1 MESNSFIRSIDDLGR
16 VAIPK
21 AIRQTI
27 GIRGGDPLRIYA
39 TDSGVFLHKYIPPT
53 KSKAAFAQDWLE
65 DNALLMRAV
74 SAEFSIKD
82 RTVNC
87 EIISSHYRLAGTA
100 TAAPEDTFIPA
111 VGMVIA
117 FCRASSRTVPQELL
131 KD

>member
-16 VAIPK
+16 VVIPK

-27 GIRGGDPLRIYA
+27 GIRGGDPLEIYA
-39 TDSGVFLHKYIPPT
+39 TDSGVVLHKYIPPT

-65 DNALLMRAV
+65 DYASSMRDS
-74 SAEFSIKD
+74 SAKFSIEN

-87 EIISSHYRLAGTA
+87 EIITNNHRQFGTA
-100 TAAPEDTFIPA
+100 TATTQDTFIPA
-111 VGMVIA
+111 IGMVIA
-117 FCRASSRTVPQELL
+117 FCRATGRVVPQELL

>member
-21 AIRQTI
+21 AIRQTM

-65 DNALLMRAV
+65 DNALPMRAL
-74 SAEFSIKD
+74 SAKFSIEN
-82 RTVNC
+82 RTTVC
-87 EIISSHYRLAGTA
+87 EIIDNNRRQTA
-100 TAAPEDTFIPA
+100 TATAMAKDTFIPA
-111 VGMVIA
+111 VGMVIT
-117 FCRASSRTVPQELL
+117 FCRATGRAVPQELL